1 MTQEEKEF
9 WVAKMKACNSDD
21 WESAHCEADSVLCE
35 LVEKYCP
42 FGKEVVEEYDKIG
55 KWYA

>member
-1 MTQEEKEF
+1 MEEKEY
-9 WVAKMKACNSDD
+9 WVKKMKACNSSD
-21 WESAHCEADSVLCE
+21 WEAAHCEADSVLCE

-42 FGKEVVEEYDKIG
+42 FGKEVLEEYDAIG